1 MPSIFER
8 DEALLLLML
17 EIVEKIENFN
27 SSIQSLEEFEKD
39 AKVHDASMMN
49 FIVIGEL
56 VIKLSSDFLE
66 KHNDIEWYKIK
77 SFRNYEA
84 HDYFGISPKI
94 VWDIIQ
100 NKLPELK
107 IKLKQI
113 TGR

>member
-8 DEALLLLML
+8 DETLLLLML
-17 EIVEKIENFN
+17 EIVEKIESFN

-39 AKVHDASMMN
+39 AKLYDASMMN

-56 VIKLSSDFLE
+56 VLKLSPDFLE

-77 SFRNYEA
+77 AFRNFAA
-84 HDYFGISPKI
+84 HDYFGIDAEK

-100 NKLPELK
+100 NKIPELK